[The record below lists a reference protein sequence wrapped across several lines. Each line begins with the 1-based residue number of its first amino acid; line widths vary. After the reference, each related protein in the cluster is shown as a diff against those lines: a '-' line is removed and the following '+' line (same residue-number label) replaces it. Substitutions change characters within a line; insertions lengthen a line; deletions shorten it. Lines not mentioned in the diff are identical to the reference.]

1 MQKRKL
7 LTEKRKVSLRVEH
20 KAYNKRL
27 RQRYLHSAQLTFD
40 DYVDYID
47 GYYKVSIQSQSIK
60 RYSIP
65 KVRETEEIPSLS
77 TFKESATGVDW
88 LKHKEKLEISKNYT
102 IVPAYNKGPYMVV
115 PVHEL
120 HTAGREGLKGCQ
132 FHSK

>member
-1 MQKRKL
+1 MQKRKIL
-7 LTEKRKVSLRVEH
+7 SEKRKISLRVEH

-40 DYVDYID
+40 DYVNYIE
-47 GYYKVSIQSQSIK
+47 GYYRIPIQTQPIK
-60 RYSIP
+60 KYSIP

-77 TFKESATGVDW
+77 AFKESSTGVDW
-88 LKHKEKLEISKNYT
+88 LKHKEKLEISNNYT

-120 HTAGREGLKGCQ
+120 HTAGK
-132 FHSK
+132 KV

>member
-1 MQKRKL
+1 VQKRKIL
-7 LTEKRKVSLRVEH
+7 SEKRKISLRVEH

-47 GYYKVSIQSQSIK
+47 GYYKGSIQTQSVK

-77 TFKESATGVDW
+77 AFKESATGVDW
-88 LKHKEKLEISKNYT
+88 LKHKEKLEISKQYT
-102 IVPAYNKGPYMVV
+102 VVPAYNKGPYMVV
-115 PVHEL
+115 PVDEL
-120 HTAGREGLKGCQ
+120 HTAGK
-132 FHSK
+132 KV